1 MSGIDPTAYIAPT
14 AVIDGD
20 VSIGAESSIWHN
32 AVLRGDKERIVLGAR
47 SNVQDGAVVHAE
59 PGLPCLVGDGV
70 TVGHQ
75 AVLHGCIV
83 EDDVLVGIGAII
95 LNGARLGRGSVV
107 AAGALVP
114 EGTDVAPESLVM
126 GVPGRTVRRVDEALA
141 QRLAASRDYY
151 VRLAEGHRGS

>member
-32 AVLRGDKERIVLGAR
+32 VVLRGDKERIVLGAR

-83 EDDVLVGIGAII
+83 EDEVLVGIGAII

-141 QRLAASRDYY
+141 QRSAASRDYY